1 MPWWADK
8 GVQNQKQLNVL
19 HELCRLILASP
30 VQDSEDVEM
39 GISDI
44 ISGEITGF
52 SQIGVACGTHLE
64 RQGQTRH
71 VKICHVPGV
80 SKCILGANHRRH
92 VCENCCW
99 LKLGLN
105 LGTATAK
112 VFLVIPWFC
121 FVRAIL
127 VGTIQKLN
135 GLKLCQ
141 VPIVRFSSE
150 FEPFQA
156 TFRHEKTTWH
166 LSISWH
172 SFWPIPPVG

>member
-1 MPWWADK
+1 MYFMSFVGLYWRARCKTLRMWKWAFQISFQAKSLGFLRSVLPVEHISKDK
-8 GVQNQKQLNVL
+8 DKP
-19 HELCRLILASP
+19 AMS
-30 VQDSEDVEM
+30 
-39 GISDI
+39 
-44 ISGEITGF
+44 
-52 SQIGVACGTHLE
+52 
-64 RQGQTRH
+64 
-71 VKICHVPGV
+71 KICHVPGV

-150 FEPFQA
+150 F
-156 TFRHEKTTWH
+156 
-166 LSISWH
+166 
-172 SFWPIPPVG
+172 